1 MVATTT
7 RPGRLNRTLLALL
20 GLLLLATGAA
30 TLAAGLGLVGVLAPE
45 SPVLPGPLRTYLIEQ
60 PWVPYAVAA
69 VGILVALLGVR
80 WLLAQLPR
88 RASTGRFRIQDE
100 NGRGVTHVDA
110 DIVADALEADIQAYS
125 GVSSARADI
134 TGSRLRPDVSITLVV
149 DPGTDIK
156 ALQDRLRDHAEERMS
171 RALGAETVTTH
182 LLVNLSR
189 SAHEDRV
196 A

>member
-1 MVATTT
+1 MAATTT

-20 GLLLLATGAA
+20 GLLLFAAGAA
-30 TLAAGLGLVGVLAPE
+30 TLAVSLGLVGVLAPNT
-45 SPVLPGPLRTYLIEQ
+45 PVLPAELRTYLIEQ
-60 PWVPYAVAA
+60 PWAPYAVAA
-69 VGILVALLGVR
+69 VGILAVLLGVR

-88 RASTGRFRIQDE
+88 RSSTGRFRIQDE
-100 NGRGVTHVDA
+100 NGRGVTRVDA
-110 DIVADALEADIQAYS
+110 DTVADALEADIRAYP

-134 TGSRLRPDVSITLVV
+134 TGSRLRPDVSLTLVV

-156 ALQDRLRDHAEERMS
+156 ALQERLRDHAQERMS

-189 SAHEDRV
+189 STHEDRV